1 MRTLIEIPQKIE
13 TGCFGVY
20 LWGLGAF
27 IYYGEKGWR
36 GRVPYIRRGRGVYL
50 YTKPGGAGVFTSIKT
65 KGGGVHL
72 YTLNK
77 SSVCCGKTIN

>member
-50 YTKPGGAGVFTSIKT
+50 YTKPGGGRGVYLHKDE
-65 KGGGVHL
+65 GRGRAPL
-72 YTLNK
+72 YAQ
-77 SSVCCGKTIN
+77 